1 VGTPNDAAARSH
13 YYQCVLAID
22 GDLTTIRIGP
32 VTIAA
37 SGRAVDDNRPTTF
50 LCTATARLT
59 RPNPTMPAPR
69 LHFTD
74 LDHARRFAANT
85 AGLWQADADPLS
97 TPQTCQYRLVR
108 ERTTVTIAPG
118 APLYLADLEHLVH
131 LAAYWSEVTP
141 EQPQQSIENG

>member
-59 RPNPTMPAPR
+59 RPNPTMPALSR
-69 LHFTD
+69 LLVGGHTG
-74 LDHARRFAANT
+74 T
-85 AGLWQADADPLS
+85 AS
-97 TPQTCQYRLVR
+97 TVDR
-108 ERTTVTIAPG
+108 ERLNRHG
-118 APLYLADLEHLVH
+118 
-131 LAAYWSEVTP
+131 
-141 EQPQQSIENG
+141 